1 MKYEYTYVPTYMVA
15 ENIEEYII
23 PECQEACRS
32 FWNKNIM
39 TFMCSN
45 YNELSDQKYVM
56 INKLS
61 DQNKEKFEA
70 LIQKD
75 PEHYYFSKYRNA
87 YGIRVD
93 SKDAQKVSQQLN
105 DLTKPFEMQDIY
117 EGKMSEENFLMDI
130 VGLVTYRENPE
141 LEEFSKTHTL
151 PKMEEYDD
159 ALVFLDALE
168 EYENAKPSIY
178 IREVDKEKV
187 TKSFKE
193 YVEEYGYQDLYDSE
207 NNIVYKH
214 SFYKNAHQRYL
225 DYIAQN
231 KRPTETG
238 LSYERIEEGAFSIN
252 KSELKES
259 SKENN
264 GPVQE

>member
-1 MKYEYTYVPTYMVA
+1 
-15 ENIEEYII
+15 
-23 PECQEACRS
+23 
-32 FWNKNIM
+32 M

-56 INKLS
+56 INELS
-61 DQNKEKFEA
+61 DQNKEKFEE

-159 ALVFLDALE
+159 ALVFQMHWKNMKMQSLVFILE
-168 EYENAKPSIY
+168 KQTKKKLLKVLKNMLKNMDIKIY
-178 IREVDKEKV
+178 MIQKIIL
-187 TKSFKE
+187 FI
-193 YVEEYGYQDLYDSE
+193 
-207 NNIVYKH
+207 NIV
-214 SFYKNAHQRYL
+214 L
-225 DYIAQN
+225 
-231 KRPTETG
+231 
-238 LSYERIEEGAFSIN
+238 
-252 KSELKES
+252 
-259 SKENN
+259 
-264 GPVQE
+264 

>member
-1 MKYEYTYVPTYMVA
+1 MEKDIKRKIEKELIAEYERWNHLYTYGGNDPL
-15 ENIEEYII
+15 
-23 PECQEACRS
+23 EA
-32 FWNKNIM
+32 
-39 TFMCSN
+39 T
-45 YNELSDQKYVM
+45 Q
-56 INKLS
+56 
-61 DQNKEKFEA
+61 
-70 LIQKD
+70 
-75 PEHYYFSKYRNA
+75 
-87 YGIRVD
+87 
-93 SKDAQKVSQQLN
+93 
-105 DLTKPFEMQDIY
+105 
-117 EGKMSEENFLMDI
+117 
-130 VGLVTYRENPE
+130 
-141 LEEFSKTHTL
+141 TL

-159 ALVFLDALE
+159 TLVFLEALE
-168 EYENAKPSIY
+168 EYENARPSIY
-178 IREVDKEKV
+178 IREVDKEKM

-207 NNIVYKH
+207 NSIVYKH

-238 LSYERIEEGAFSIN
+238 LSPERIEKGAFSIN

>member
-1 MKYEYTYVPTYMVA
+1 
-15 ENIEEYII
+15 
-23 PECQEACRS
+23 
-32 FWNKNIM
+32 
-39 TFMCSN
+39 
-45 YNELSDQKYVM
+45 
-56 INKLS
+56 
-61 DQNKEKFEA
+61 
-70 LIQKD
+70 
-75 PEHYYFSKYRNA
+75 
-87 YGIRVD
+87 
-93 SKDAQKVSQQLN
+93 
-105 DLTKPFEMQDIY
+105 
-117 EGKMSEENFLMDI
+117 
-130 VGLVTYRENPE
+130 
-141 LEEFSKTHTL
+141 
-151 PKMEEYDD
+151 MEEYDD

-225 DYIAQN
+225 DYIVQN

-238 LSYERIEEGAFSIN
+238 LSHERIEEGAFSIN